1 MTSDLTMDS
10 EAFAGRLLQSGLGFL
25 EVLSVYL
32 GDRLGLYRA
41 LAGAPSVTAVELAA
55 KAGCNERYI
64 REWLEQQ
71 AVGGIL
77 TVVGAARDASAR
89 RYALPAGAAEVLTD
103 GDSLNY
109 MAPMTR
115 TMTSLVGAMPALLE
129 AFRSGGGVPWSAYG
143 VDAREGQADS
153 NKPVFFKLLNGWLD
167 QVPAVGERLRAE
179 PAARVADI
187 GCGAGW
193 SSIALAQHYPRALID
208 GYDLDEASIKQAKAL
223 LAGTPFGDRVTFHCK
238 DAAGDELSERYDLA
252 LIFEA
257 LHDMSRPVEVLRAA
271 KRLLAPGGSVVVID
285 ERVAESFTAPGDE
298 IERLMYGWSVLC
310 CLPAG
315 MSETPSMQTGTVMRP
330 ATLRRYAAEA
340 GFSGV
345 EVVEV
350 DHPFFRLYHLI
361 P

>member
-1 MTSDLTMDS
+1 MTTDVSDSD
-10 EAFAGRLLQSGLGFL
+10 AFAGRLLQAGLGFL
-25 EVLSVYL
+25 EVLSVYA

-41 LAGAPSVTAVELAA
+41 LGGSPGMTPVELAA
-55 KAGCNERYI
+55 KTGCIERYV

-71 AVGGIL
+71 AVSGIL
-77 TVVGAARDASAR
+77 TVAGPAEDASAR

-109 MAPMTR
+109 MAPLARLMV
-115 TMTSLVGAMPALLE
+115 SLVPAMPELLK
-129 AFRSGGGVPWSAYG
+129 AYRSGGGVPWSAFG
-143 VDAREGQADS
+143 VDAREGQADI
-153 NKPVFFKLLNGWLD
+153 NKPVFLQLLGGWLD
-167 QVPAVGERLRAE
+167 DAGVGERLRAD
-179 PAARVADI
+179 PPARVADL

-193 SSIALAQHYPRALID
+193 SSIALAQHYPKALID
-208 GYDLDEASIKQAKAL
+208 GIDPDEASIEQAKAN
-223 LAGTPFGDRVTFHCK
+223 LAGTSVGDRVNFRAR
-238 DAAGDELSERYDLA
+238 DAADEASSGRYDLA

-271 KRLLAPGGSVVVID
+271 KAMLASGGSVIVVD

-315 MSETPSMQTGTVMRP
+315 MAEQPSAQTGTVMRP
-330 ATLRRYAAEA
+330 STLRRYAEEA
-340 GFSGV
+340 GFREV
-345 EVVEV
+345 ETVEL
-350 DHPFFRLYHLI
+350 DHPFFRMYRLL